1 MKTTPRIEALPD
13 LDPIDAEALSRA
25 IELYRGLGRDRSE
38 QVDFWLRRDGWLQA
52 ARFCVAYCQKSL
64 VRPKLWLALPMYI
77 EPDEI
82 EAIIARG
89 PDRNGEYQAA
99 KILRKLLRA
108 GLSCFEPEPLKAL
121 AAAKHAKAASTS
133 TAPAAPT
140 TTAPST
146 EDPEVE
152 TPVPGRRRA

>member
-1 MKTTPRIEALPD
+1 
-13 LDPIDAEALSRA
+13 
-25 IELYRGLGRDRSE
+25 
-38 QVDFWLRRDGWLQA
+38 
-52 ARFCVAYCQKSL
+52 
-64 VRPKLWLALPMYI
+64 MYI

-121 AAAKHAKAASTS
+121 AAAKAQRTAAPAST
-133 TAPAAPT
+133 
-140 TTAPST
+140 
-146 EDPEVE
+146 EREPE
-152 TPVPGRRRA
+152 PQPQP

>member
-1 MKTTPRIEALPD
+1 
-13 LDPIDAEALSRA
+13 
-25 IELYRGLGRDRSE
+25 
-38 QVDFWLRRDGWLQA
+38 
-52 ARFCVAYCQKSL
+52 
-64 VRPKLWLALPMYI
+64 MYI
-77 EPDEI
+77 EPDDI
-82 EAIIARG
+82 QAILARG

-108 GLSCFEPEPLKAL
+108 GLSRYEPRPLEAL
-121 AAAKHAKAASTS
+121 AAAKRAKAASTS